1 MTKVLIRKASY
12 EAGSLRSVIREILES
27 RGADWISPGAR
38 VVIKPNMLTAAEP
51 DLAIVTHPLVIRT
64 VAEYLLERGAQVQV
78 SDSPP
83 LGVFHKQVRQCGYA
97 AALDGMDVELKPF
110 VDSNHIDVGEPFGTI
125 EIARDAIE
133 ADLVI
138 NLAKLKS
145 HAQMYMT
152 LGVKNMFGT
161 VVGLRK
167 PQWHMRSGVDRA
179 MFAKLLV
186 RIHQAVAPAFTIVD
200 GILALEGQG
209 PGKSGR
215 PRELG
220 LLVGGV
226 DAHAVDKTVCT
237 LLGLDPNEL
246 LTYRVARELN
256 LFDGDVHV
264 NGDIHIVDDFKFP
277 ELHTLSLGPD
287 SLNRFMRRYV
297 IQKPAVDKQRC
308 RLCGECWQ
316 ICPAQVISHND
327 KSIRFD
333 YQGCIRCYCC
343 LEVCP
348 HGAIQ
353 AREPLLG
360 KLRRRLIKEKP
371 PQELK
376 KTQAQGYS

>member
-12 EAGSLRSVIREILES
+12 EADSLRSVIREMLES
-27 RGADWISPGAR
+27 RGADWIRTGAR

-64 VAEYLLERGAQVQV
+64 VAEYLLEHGAQVQV

-83 LGVFHKQVRQCGYA
+83 LGSFHKQVRQCGYA

-167 PQWHMRSGVDRA
+167 PQWHMRSGVDRT

-200 GILALEGQG
+200 GIL
-209 PGKSGR
+209 KDRGR
-215 PRELG
+215 ERAAG
-220 LLVGGV
+220 R
-226 DAHAVDKTVCT
+226 ANWA
-237 LLGLDPNEL
+237 
-246 LTYRVARELN
+246 
-256 LFDGDVHV
+256 
-264 NGDIHIVDDFKFP
+264 
-277 ELHTLSLGPD
+277 
-287 SLNRFMRRYV
+287 
-297 IQKPAVDKQRC
+297 
-308 RLCGECWQ
+308 CWWAASTPMPWTRPSVP
-316 ICPAQVISHND
+316 CWGSTPTNCSPTGSPVS
-327 KSIRFD
+327 
-333 YQGCIRCYCC
+333 
-343 LEVCP
+343 
-348 HGAIQ
+348 
-353 AREPLLG
+353 
-360 KLRRRLIKEKP
+360 
-371 PQELK
+371 
-376 KTQAQGYS
+376 

>member
-12 EAGSLRSVIREILES
+12 DAGSLKPIIREMLES
-27 RGADWISPGAR
+27 QGADWIRTGAR

-83 LGVFHKQVRQCGYA
+83 LGSFHKQVRQCGYA

-167 PQWHMRSGVDRA
+167 PQWHMRSGVDRT

-186 RIHQAVAPAFTIVD
+186 RIHQAVAPTFTIVD

-297 IQKPAVDKQRC
+297 IQKPVVDDQRC
-308 RLCGECWQ
+308 KLCGECWQ
-316 ICPAQVISHND
+316 ICPAQVISHNA
-327 KSIRFD
+327 KGIRFD

-360 KLRRRLIKEKP
+360 RVRRRFIKEKP

-376 KTQAQGYS
+376 KTQAQGYP

>member
-12 EAGSLRSVIREILES
+12 EAGSLRSVIREMLES
-27 RGADWISPGAR
+27 RGEDWIRTGAR

-83 LGVFHKQVRQCGYA
+83 LGSFHKQVRQCGYA

-297 IQKPAVDKQRC
+297 IQKPVVDNKRC
-308 RLCGECWQ
+308 KLCGECWQ
-316 ICPAQVISHND
+316 ICPAQVISHNT
-327 KSIRFD
+327 KGIRFD

-353 AREPLLG
+353 AREPFLG
-360 KLRRRLIKEKP
+360 KLRRQLIKEKP

-376 KTQAQGYS
+376 KNQAQGYS

>member
-1 MTKVLIRKASY
+1 M
-12 EAGSLRSVIREILES
+12 IREMLES
-27 RGADWISPGAR
+27 QGADWIKTGAR
-38 VVIKPNMLTAAEP
+38 VVVKPNMLMAAEP
-51 DLAIVTHPLVIRT
+51 DKGIVTHPMIVRAVT
-64 VAEYLLERGAQVQV
+64 EYLLDRGAKVQV
-78 SDSPP
+78 TDSPP
-83 LGVFHKQVRQCGYA
+83 LGSFHKLVRQCGYD
-97 AALDGMDVELKPF
+97 AALDGLDVELKPF
-110 VDSNHIDVGEPFGTI
+110 VESIRIDVGEPFGAI
-125 EIARDAIE
+125 EIARDAME

-138 NLAKLKS
+138 SLPKLKS

-167 PQWHMRSGVDRA
+167 PQWHMRAGVDRV

-186 RIHQAVAPAFTIVD
+186 RIYQAVAPAFTIVD

-209 PGKSGR
+209 PGKSGQ
-215 PRELG
+215 PRTLG
-220 LLVGGV
+220 LLVGGA
-226 DAHAVDKTVCT
+226 DAHGVDKTVCT

-246 LTYRVARELN
+246 LTYRLARELD
-256 LFDGDVHV
+256 LFDGEVHV

-287 SLNRFMRRYV
+287 SLNRFMRKYV
-297 IQKPAVDKQRC
+297 IQKPVVDNQRC
-308 RLCGECWQ
+308 KLCGECWL
-316 ICPAQVISHND
+316 ICPAKVISHNI
-327 KSIRFD
+327 KGIRFD

-360 KLRRRLIKEKP
+360 RARRRLIKEKP

-376 KTQAQGYS
+376 KTQAQGYP